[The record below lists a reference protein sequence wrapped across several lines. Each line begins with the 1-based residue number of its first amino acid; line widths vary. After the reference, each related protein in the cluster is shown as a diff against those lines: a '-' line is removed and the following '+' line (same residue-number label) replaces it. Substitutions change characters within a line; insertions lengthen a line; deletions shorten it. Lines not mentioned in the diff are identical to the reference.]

1 MLHSF
6 AHGLLDSRTFD
17 FDSEMVRR
25 MVQGCSNGYRSSD
38 RIMGVPSTEWSRTSK
53 PLPPSG
59 LPPSAFRCLGMP
71 QFLPKNVRTV
81 QMIQGDVSHLW
92 SLDIYLAGAL
102 SGIGDFRRF
111 PCEEFEVSWHLPHLA
126 VSTRS
131 VAGGDER
138 VLRCGFPVQPSQ
150 GGPQKYRD
158 ATGYGA
164 HKAPEIFRRFREGN
178 IFCAMTW
185 RISGV
190 IFLGKRLEQL
200 PLYNPLP
207 WRNCKKFMISK
218 NMIATAS
225 SADLCVTS
233 IGSKQNRLELERCRE
248 TIIDTRADHWLDW
261 LVMILSRSMNIN
273 EHVQHIST
281 CYYVIIC
288 STTSC
293 PIHIAPGA
301 SWSRPARWPFS
312 CHCAGAK
319 MPTGRAGRWWR
330 IADFPNWEKYIIFIY
345 NYTSSTAQGG
355 GGSFKNRKPIG
366 EVGCCE
372 WGMAERSH
380 CWSERWLISL
390 TISLSFSDYLLTCQ
404 PIFYV
409 SIYLSIF
416 LSLSFSLS
424 SNYLSTYLPI
434 YLSIYPSIYLSLS
447 LSSVYLS
454 SCLPVWLSIYL
465 SIYLLF
471 LLLL

>member
-1 MLHSF
+1 MIFGHIF
-6 AHGLLDSRTFD
+6 GRCI
-17 FDSEMVRR
+17 VR
-25 MVQGCSNGYRSSD
+25 Y
-38 RIMGVPSTEWSRTSK
+38 
-53 PLPPSG
+53 
-59 LPPSAFRCLGMP
+59 
-71 QFLPKNVRTV
+71 
-81 QMIQGDVSHLW
+81 
-92 SLDIYLAGAL
+92 
-102 SGIGDFRRF
+102 RRF
-111 PCEEFEVSWHLPHLA
+111 PEVSMWRVWSFLA
-126 VSTRS
+126 SAAS
-131 VAGGDER
+131 
-138 VLRCGFPVQPSQ
+138 C
-150 GGPQKYRD
+150 
-158 ATGYGA
+158 
-164 HKAPEIFRRFREGN
+164 RFRALRGRWWWKSSALRLPSTAKPRRTSEISRRDWPTGRTRHRRSFGDSGKGN

-319 MPTGRAGRWWR
+319 MPTGRAGGWWR

-372 WGMAERSH
+372 WGMAEWSH

-409 SIYLSIF
+409 YIYLSIF

-424 SNYLSTYLPI
+424 LFHLITYLPI
-434 YLSIYPSIYLSLS
+434 YLSTYLSIYPSIYLSLS
-447 LSSVYLS
+447 LSFICLSV
-454 SCLPVWLSIYL
+454 
-465 SIYLLF
+465 
-471 LLLL
+471 

>member
-1 MLHSF
+1 
-6 AHGLLDSRTFD
+6 
-17 FDSEMVRR
+17 
-25 MVQGCSNGYRSSD
+25 
-38 RIMGVPSTEWSRTSK
+38 MGVPSTEWSRTSK
-53 PLPPSG
+53 LLPPSG

-92 SLDIYLAGAL
+92 YLWSMDIYLAGAL

-126 VSTRS
+126 VSARS

-158 ATGYGA
+158 ATGLRGA
-164 HKAPEIFRRFREGN
+164 QGTWDLWEIPGRATSFVQWLS
-178 IFCAMTW
+178 MTW

-218 NMIATAS
+218 NLIATAS

-261 LVMILSRSMNIN
+261 LVMILSELMNIN
-273 EHVQHIST
+273 EHAQHIST

-319 MPTGRAGRWWR
+319 MPPGRAGGWWR
-330 IADFPNWEKYIIFIY
+330 IADFPNWNKIY
-345 NYTSSTAQGG
+345 N
-355 GGSFKNRKPIG
+355 I
-366 EVGCCE
+366 
-372 WGMAERSH
+372 
-380 CWSERWLISL
+380 
-390 TISLSFSDYLLTCQ
+390 
-404 PIFYV
+404 
-409 SIYLSIF
+409 
-416 LSLSFSLS
+416 
-424 SNYLSTYLPI
+424 
-434 YLSIYPSIYLSLS
+434 
-447 LSSVYLS
+447 
-454 SCLPVWLSIYL
+454 
-465 SIYLLF
+465 
-471 LLLL
+471 